1 MSAAIEEREITAR
14 RNKAFALYLRL
25 SGTGVTADA
34 AAHFTDADW
43 NGAAAAANVR
53 APSLLTRRIVVEM
66 LAASERER
74 SRCPFCGLG
83 DPDGVPGPRQ
93 AVGHDGPCSR

>member
-1 MSAAIEEREITAR
+1 VSAAIEERVVTAR

-25 SGTGVTADA
+25 FGTGIT
-34 AAHFTDADW
+34 AAHFTDEEW
-43 NGAAAAANVR
+43 SGAAVAAGTR
-53 APSLLTRRIVVEM
+53 LPSGLTRRIVVEM

-74 SRCPFCGLG
+74 SLCPFCGMG
-83 DPDGVPGPRQ
+83 DPAGVPGPRQ